1 MYFIVDDCGAY
12 FKISYNIFKNLTLL
26 EHINMYKLHATF
38 LGLSLL
44 TATLMSAESQTPSSV
59 KENKGEGFYLGAGF
73 GASFYN
79 LTLTKSD
86 YYVQDGDEPE
96 YHLSSDDMENMDDKS
111 EGYLFYAGYQFNKII
126 AVEASYTDYGTFEST
141 ISKTVL
147 GNVLEKNYTKKPTSI
162 AVYANAG
169 YTFLNAQLRPFGLLG
184 LGYVSTRQSSTYDQI
199 DLFSDDTF
207 VSIHI
212 GTGLDYYPTAFH
224 GFGFRVSVTA
234 DNYYDN
240 TTVAY
245 ENTTDDKITDVAL
258 WQSYSLLYIGAQYKF

>member
-1 MYFIVDDCGAY
+1 M
-12 FKISYNIFKNLTLL
+12 
-26 EHINMYKLHATF
+26 ATD
-38 LGLSLL
+38 GEM
-44 TATLMSAESQTPSSV
+44 AIPQA
-59 KENKGEGFYLGAGF
+59 KENTGSGFYLGAGF

-79 LTLTKSD
+79 LTTLKSD
-86 YYVQDGDEPE
+86 YYVEDGSEPE
-96 YHLSSDDMENMDDKS
+96 YHLTADDMSNLDDTS
-111 EGYLFYAGYQFNKII
+111 EGYLFYGGYQFNKII
-126 AVEASYTDYGTFEST
+126 AVEASYTDYGSFEST
-141 ISKTVL
+141 VTKTVL
-147 GNVLEKNYTKKPTSI
+147 GNEVKKEFTKKPTSV

-169 YTFLNAQLRPFGLLG
+169 YTFLNGQLRPFGLLG
-184 LGYVSTRQSSTYDQI
+184 LGYVQTHQSEAYNNI

-212 GTGLDYYPTAFH
+212 GTGLDYYPSVFK

-245 ENTTDDKITDVAL
+245 ENTTKDQITDVAV